1 MTLRQPFVKC
11 SGQVAQ
17 GDKTI
22 NMKFRSGLFVLCIS
36 FLAISCSDQ
45 PVDEIKDHTKDITEH
60 KNPAPAFNVDSCFAY
75 LKMQVDMGPRV
86 PLTPAHVKCGDWLI
100 AKLRS
105 YGLTII
111 EQKGSVIAYNEKQ
124 TPVRNIIASYMPD
137 KQKRILLCTHWDT
150 RPMADRDDAGKDTP
164 IDGASDG
171 ASGVAV
177 LLEIARQLQTAK
189 PDAGI
194 DLVFFDMEDY
204 GNKFC
209 QGSEYWA
216 QNLHKAGYF
225 ANFGIL
231 LDMVGAKG
239 AVFPIEGQS
248 KMYAASYV
256 KKVWDKGAALGYSD
270 YFSYTE
276 MRPIT
281 DDHVNINTIANIP
294 CLDIIQMDPASGD
307 FGPYHHRHSDNMSII
322 DKNTLRAV
330 GHTLTEVIYAE

>member
-1 MTLRQPFVKC
+1 MR
-11 SGQVAQ
+11 
-17 GDKTI
+17 KTI
-22 NMKFRSGLFVLCIS
+22 AFLSLLFLLNACGNPTVEE
-36 FLAISCSDQ
+36 
-45 PVDEIKDHTKDITEH
+45 VKDTTKDNSAR

-75 LKMQVDMGPRV
+75 LKEQVDMGPRV
-86 PLTPAHVKCGDWLI
+86 PLTPAHVKCGDWLV
-100 AKLRS
+100 AKLKS
-105 YGLTII
+105 FGLSVI
-111 EQKGSVIAYNEKQ
+111 EQKGSVVAYNEKQ
-124 TPVRNIIASYMPD
+124 TPVRNIIASYMPER
-137 KQKRILLCTHWDT
+137 QKRILLTSHWDS
-150 RPMADRDDAGKDTP
+150 RPMADRDVTGKDTP

-194 DLVFFDMEDY
+194 DIIFFDMEDY

-322 DKNTLRAV
+322 DKNTLKAV